1 MSDKTG
7 KQLYD
12 ERSGL
17 IDDALCLRESSRV
30 ANAVRV
36 NYFPFY
42 EYGLSI
48 ADAMTD
54 YDKATEAYMRYH
66 REFQPDIG
74 CSIASQYSAKVLEM
88 FGVKCLRWP
97 GDAKGLDKN
106 APVQFVE
113 YATLMEDEYDEFFD
127 DPAGFAVRKWL
138 PRVFEVFE
146 PLSKIDYV
154 AAISGS
160 YLAAPNIFTS
170 PELLDSYRRLLA
182 AAEEQQKFFA
192 ACGRCSAML
201 TEEGFPSISGGGSAT
216 AFDMLGDS
224 LRGTFGMMP
233 DLLEQPEN
241 VKRACELFV
250 KLQIAQSVASYKR
263 SGNRYQWVMLHK
275 GFDNFIG
282 DETYAEFYWPYL
294 RQWIMALID
303 EGIVPVVFC
312 EGAYNTRLK
321 YLADVPKGKVIYLFE
336 EIDIYEAK
344 KTLGGTACIMGGF
357 PEFTVSHGTKEQIR
371 DKVKEYMD
379 VLAPGGGYIFSL
391 SSSLDLCPRENLET
405 LFEAVELYG
414 KK

>member
-1 MSDKTG
+1 MILGS
-7 KQLYD
+7 
-12 ERSGL
+12 L
-17 IDDALCLRESSRV
+17 ILE
-30 ANAVRV
+30 
-36 NYFPFY
+36 
-42 EYGLSI
+42 I
-48 ADAMTD
+48 AW
-54 YDKATEAYMRYH
+54 
-66 REFQPDIG
+66 
-74 CSIASQYSAKVLEM
+74 V
-88 FGVKCLRWP
+88 
-97 GDAKGLDKN
+97 
-106 APVQFVE
+106 
-113 YATLMEDEYDEFFD
+113 
-127 DPAGFAVRKWL
+127 
-138 PRVFEVFE
+138 
-146 PLSKIDYV
+146 
-154 AAISGS
+154 
-160 YLAAPNIFTS
+160 
-170 PELLDSYRRLLA
+170 
-182 AAEEQQKFFA
+182 
-192 ACGRCSAML
+192 
-201 TEEGFPSISGGGSAT
+201 
-216 AFDMLGDS
+216 DMLGDS